1 MSESNTPAQNNEEI
15 DQQIRE
21 VIASVAREQMDP
33 DSDGLQ
39 YLELDSLEKLEIL
52 TLLERRF
59 GVTLTEEVARQFTS
73 ISSIARMV
81 LRTRNAI
88 QENWNLKM

>member
-1 MSESNTPAQNNEEI
+1 MSESNTPAQNDEI

-33 DSDGLQ
+33 FSDGLQ
-39 YLELDSLEKLEIL
+39 YLELDSLQKLEIL
-52 TLLERRF
+52 TLLEERF

-73 ISSIARMV
+73 ISSIARIV
-81 LRTRNAI
+81 LRTRNANR
-88 QENWNLKM
+88 ENWHLKV